1 MFIRLYGMNGIFE
14 GSEFI
19 SLAIWEGREKG
30 GENWFPSPTLLLAQN
45 TALGNNFPLSGLS
58 FLVWTM
64 GLVKMIP
71 NVDMSKNLLR
81 SDSSHTVRS

>member
-1 MFIRLYGMNGIFE
+1 VFIRLYGMNGIFE

-64 GLVKMIP
+64 ELVKMIP

>member
-58 FLVWTM
+58 VLVWTM

-71 NVDMSKNLLR
+71 HVDMSKNLLR